1 MDRTFS
7 NEQLCTVKYLMD
19 LQMEIDN
26 RIRNK
31 IQEYFLRESMD
42 NEELNEQLTSLK
54 DSLEYILDEKFRLM
68 SMKYL

>member
-1 MDRTFS
+1 MDRAFS
-7 NEQLCTVKYLMD
+7 NEQLRTVKHLMD

-42 NEELNEQLTSLK
+42 NEELNKQLTSLK
-54 DSLEYILDEKFRLM
+54 DSLDYILDEKFGLI
-68 SMKYL
+68 SIK

>member
-7 NEQLCTVKYLMD
+7 NEQLRKVKHLMD

-31 IQEYFLRESMD
+31 IQECFLRESMD

-68 SMKYL
+68 SMK

>member
-7 NEQLCTVKYLMD
+7 NEQLRTVKHLMD

-31 IQEYFLRESMD
+31 IQEYFLRESM
-42 NEELNEQLTSLK
+42 NSEELNEQLTSLK

-68 SMKYL
+68 SMK